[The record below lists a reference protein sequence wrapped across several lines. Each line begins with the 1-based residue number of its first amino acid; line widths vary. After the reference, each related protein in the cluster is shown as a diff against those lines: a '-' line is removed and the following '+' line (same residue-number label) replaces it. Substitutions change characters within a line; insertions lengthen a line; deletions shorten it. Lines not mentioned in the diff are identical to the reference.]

1 MAARAIES
9 TLEPPRVAIPH
20 GVMRDGA
27 LIRELR
33 LTPVAGDDQAS
44 LLDST
49 ASTSNER
56 ANLLLER
63 CLDEDDATTLVSSL
77 VAGDREALLLH
88 LRRLTLGETLDCV
101 LTCPAPECGE
111 RMELE
116 LRVDDLLVEGYGEV
130 QATYEIA
137 MDARDAADP
146 PIVVRFRLPTVADL
160 RAATAM
166 SSGDPE
172 AVAADLLARC
182 SFGEV
187 DGSEGIAAD
196 EIDAG
201 AREPIAAAMAE
212 RDPQAEIELDLV
224 CPSCGTPFGVV
235 FDTATFLL
243 QELDARAARLL
254 EEVHALAF
262 HYHWSEREILAMAP
276 TRRERYLTLLA
287 DALRGSDAAGYAA
300 R

>member
-1 MAARAIES
+1 MEAGPLES
-9 TLEPPRVAIPH
+9 TLGPPRVAIPH

-44 LLDST
+44 LLDT
-49 ASTSNER
+49 TGSTSNER

-63 CLDEDDATTLVSSL
+63 CLDEDDPATLVSSL
-77 VAGDREALLLH
+77 VAGDREALLLQ
-88 LRRLTLGETLDCV
+88 LRRLTLGEALDCV
-101 LTCPAPECGE
+101 LTCAAPECGE

-116 LRVDDLLVEGYGEV
+116 MHVDDLLVEAYKDV

-137 MDARDAADP
+137 VGVADP

-160 RAATAM
+160 RAATATG
-166 SSGDPE
+166 SGDTE
-172 AVAADLLARC
+172 GVAADLLARC
-182 SFGEV
+182 AADV
-187 DGSEGIAAD
+187 ADGSDGLGAD
-196 EIDAG
+196 ELEAG
-201 AREPIAAAMAE
+201 ARETIAAAMAE
-212 RDPQAEIELDLV
+212 RDPQAEIELDLE
-224 CPSCGTPFGVV
+224 CPSCATPFVVV

-287 DALRGSDAAGYAA
+287 DALRGSDATGYPAT
-300 R
+300 